1 MLSIKSWDIEG
12 KEFKNEK
19 SREQSHLNYLEAA
32 SRTAEQQITKFL
44 VMHGLHSS

>member
-1 MLSIKSWDIEG
+1 MLSTKSWDIEG

-19 SREQSHLNYLEAA
+19 SRGQRNLNYLEAV
-32 SRTAEQQITKFL
+32 SRTAEQQITMFL